1 MQNPVIN
8 NEANTSAIICKLS
21 LMSDHQ
27 LPVGQSVPRVQ
38 TADNNADTYSGDDV
52 STFAERVQWFGRG
65 SKNIFSIPAL
75 LLISSFIGFSGLAI
89 ESGISMG
96 QAVFMTLTIWA
107 LPAKVVLIGAISA
120 GSSMAAAAL
129 AVALSSVRLMP
140 MVVALLPELKGPR
153 SRKITLLFLSHFV
166 AVTAWVMAMEQ
177 LRHIPR
183 DLRTSYFAGIGVTL
197 VLTNACVVALIY
209 MLSANFPPLLFAALF
224 MLTPMYFLTSLW
236 RSSREQAG
244 KAALLSGLV
253 IFPVMHTIAP
263 GYDLLLTG
271 LTGGAVAFGFHLYV
285 QNLRRKEAQS

>member
-1 MQNPVIN
+1 MTDCECPIN
-8 NEANTSAIICKLS
+8 
-21 LMSDHQ
+21 
-27 LPVGQSVPRVQ
+27 Q
-38 TADNNADTYSGDDV
+38 TANLRQNTVLMTDD
-52 STFAERVQWFGRG
+52 SEISPSFPDYLRWFGRG
-65 SKNIFSIPAL
+65 ARNIFSIPAL
-75 LLISSFIGFSGLAI
+75 LLIGSFIGFSGLAI

-120 GSSMAAAAL
+120 GSSLAAAAL

-140 MVVALLPELKGPR
+140 MVVALLPELKGPH

-183 DLRTSYFAGIGVTL
+183 DLRTSYFAGIGITL

-209 MLSANFPPLLFAALF
+209 MLSANFPPIVFAVLF

-244 KAALLSGLV
+244 KVALLAGLV
-253 IFPVMHTIAP
+253 LFPLMHMIAP
-263 GYDLLLTG
+263 RYDLLLTG
-271 LTGGAVAFGFHLYV
+271 ISGGIVAFACHLYV
-285 QNLRRKEAQS
+285 TSQRRKDIQAGAESC

>member
-1 MQNPVIN
+1 MVWPWLKEYFQHTGVV
-8 NEANTSAIICKLS
+8 A
-21 LMSDHQ
+21 DQ
-27 LPVGQSVPRVQ
+27 LL
-38 TADNNADTYSGDDV
+38 YS
-52 STFAERVQWFGRG
+52 
-65 SKNIFSIPAL
+65 
-75 LLISSFIGFSGLAI
+75 FSGLAI

-120 GSSMAAAAL
+120 GSSLAAAAL

-153 SRKITLLFLSHFV
+153 SRKVTLLFLSHFV

-177 LRHIPR
+177 LRNIPR

-253 IFPVMHTIAP
+253 IFPVMHAIAP

-271 LTGGAVAFGFHLYV
+271 LVGGGVAFGFHLYV
-285 QNLRRKEAQS
+285 ESLRRKEAAS

>member
-1 MQNPVIN
+1 MPDHDLP
-8 NEANTSAIICKLS
+8 LS
-21 LMSDHQ
+21 PLN
-27 LPVGQSVPRVQ
+27 LPQP
-38 TADNNADTYSGDDV
+38 DV
-52 STFAERVQWFGRG
+52 ETDIASTFKERLQWFGRG
-65 SKNIFSIPAL
+65 SRNIFSLPAL
-75 LLISSFIGFSGLAI
+75 LLMFSFVGFSGLAI
-89 ESGISMG
+89 ESDITMG

-107 LPAKVVLIGAISA
+107 LPAKVVLIGAITA
-120 GSSMAAAAL
+120 GSSLAAAAL

-166 AVTAWVMAMEQ
+166 AVTAWVMGMEQ

-209 MLSANFPPLLFAALF
+209 MLSASFPPLLFAALF
-224 MLTPMYFLTSLW
+224 MLTPMYFITSLW

-244 KAALLSGLV
+244 KVALIAGLF
-253 IFPVMHTIAP
+253 IFPLMHTIAP

-271 LTGGAVAFGFHLYV
+271 LAGGGVAFAFHAYV
-285 QNLRRKEAQS
+285 QNLRRKEALATHEGAQQ

>member
-1 MQNPVIN
+1 MPDHEKPVSPSALLN
-8 NEANTSAIICKLS
+8 HRAEATASSHDGDVLS
-21 LMSDHQ
+21 SF
-27 LPVGQSVPRVQ
+27 
-38 TADNNADTYSGDDV
+38 T
-52 STFAERVQWFGRG
+52 ERLRWFGRG
-65 SKNIFSIPAL
+65 SRNIFSIPAL

-197 VLTNACVVALIY
+197 VLTNAAVVALIY
-209 MLSANFPPLLFAALF
+209 MLSASFPPLLFAALF

-244 KAALLSGLV
+244 KAALLSGLL
-253 IFPVMHTIAP
+253 IFPVMHAIAP

-271 LTGGAVAFGFHLYV
+271 ITGGAAAFGFHLYI
-285 QNLRRKEAQS
+285 QHLRRKEAQS